1 MQYQWR
7 YREMEKINI
16 VLADDHVLVRKGIK
30 AMLESETDIK
40 VVGEAGNGADALSTA
55 KTLKPDI
62 LLLDIRMPGM
72 SGLDAAARLRDY
84 APGTKAVILS
94 MHDSEEYVLQA
105 LGAGAYG
112 YLLKDTDKDE
122 FIKALKQVNSGNKYF
137 SGAVSNILANQLLNT
152 RPLVKAPISN
162 DDYHLTRREKEILRL
177 AIDGKH
183 NKDIADSLGKSLRTI
198 ETHRFNIMK
207 KLGVNNAIDMINK
220 AVRENLV

>member
-1 MQYQWR
+1 MDT
-7 YREMEKINI
+7 INV

-30 AMLESETDIK
+30 AMLESEPEIH
-40 VVGEAGNGADALSTA
+40 VVGEAGNGNDALTSA
-55 KTLKPDI
+55 KSLKPDI

-72 SGLDAAARLRDY
+72 SGLDAAAKLHEVSPD
-84 APGTKAVILS
+84 TKAVILS

-105 LGAGAYG
+105 LRAGAYG

-122 FIKALKQVNSGNKYF
+122 FIKALKQVNAGSRYF
-137 SGAVSNILANQLLNT
+137 SGSVSNVLATHLLNPT
-152 RPLVKAPISN
+152 PLTKTPGRE
-162 DDYHLTRREKEILRL
+162 DPYHLTKREKEILRM

-183 NKDIADSLGKSLRTI
+183 NRDIAESLGKSVRTI

-207 KLGVNNAIDMINK
+207 KLDVNNAFDMINK

>member
-1 MQYQWR
+1 
-7 YREMEKINI
+7 MEKINI

-30 AMLESETDIK
+30 AMLESEADIQ
-40 VVGEAGNGADALSTA
+40 VVGEAGSGSDALHSA
-55 KTLKPDI
+55 KALKPDI

-72 SGLDAAARLRDY
+72 SGLDAAAQLRDY
-84 APGTKAVILS
+84 APETKAVILS

-105 LGAGAYG
+105 LSAGAYG

-137 SGAVSNILANQLLNT
+137 SGSVSNVLANHLLNART
-152 RPLVKAPISN
+152 VSRPPEREDA
-162 DDYHLTRREKEILRL
+162 YHLTKREKEILRM
-177 AIDGKH
+177 AINGQH